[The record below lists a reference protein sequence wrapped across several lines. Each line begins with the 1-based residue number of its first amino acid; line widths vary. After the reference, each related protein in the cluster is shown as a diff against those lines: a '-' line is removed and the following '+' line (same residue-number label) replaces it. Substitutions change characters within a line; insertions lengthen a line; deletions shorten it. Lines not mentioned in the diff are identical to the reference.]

1 METKYGRLRASSRG
15 ADADAAMRLRF
26 LRNPGLPQVLSQVE
40 EKVNKQQYLGSMLRI
55 TVTKKQR

>member
-1 METKYGRLRASSRG
+1 MIDHIVAGRERVHMYSLAAYVLSR
-15 ADADAAMRLRF
+15 
-26 LRNPGLPQVLSQVE
+26 GLPQVLSQVE